1 MAAMHYLRGHFEDA
15 TEVYRKM
22 SMENREYLAIN
33 VYIALCYYKLDYFDV
48 SLDILGQYK
57 NTYPT
62 SVMAQNLVVTISIR
76 LVTSFRFI
84 TAKPPNRN

>member
-1 MAAMHYLRGHFEDA
+1 MAAMHYLRGHYEDA

-22 SMENREYLAIN
+22 SMENRDYLAIN

-57 NTYPT
+57 NAYPN
-62 SVMAQNLVVTISIR
+62 SVMAQNLV
-76 LVTSFRFI
+76 
-84 TAKPPNRN
+84 ACN

>member
-1 MAAMHYLRGHFEDA
+1 MTLHHKLGESKEDLLCMAAMHYLRGHYEDA

-22 SMENREYLAIN
+22 SMENRDYLAIN

-57 NTYPT
+57 NAYPN
-62 SVMAQNLVVTISIR
+62 SVMAQNLV
-76 LVTSFRFI
+76 
-84 TAKPPNRN
+84 ACN

>member
-57 NTYPT
+57 NQYPT
-62 SVMAQNLVVTISIR
+62 SVMAQNLVVPASYR
-76 LVTSFRFI
+76 LVTSSKST
-84 TAKPPNRN
+84 TARPPSKN

>member
-48 SLDILGQYK
+48 SLDILG
-57 NTYPT
+57 
-62 SVMAQNLVVTISIR
+62 
-76 LVTSFRFI
+76 
-84 TAKPPNRN
+84 